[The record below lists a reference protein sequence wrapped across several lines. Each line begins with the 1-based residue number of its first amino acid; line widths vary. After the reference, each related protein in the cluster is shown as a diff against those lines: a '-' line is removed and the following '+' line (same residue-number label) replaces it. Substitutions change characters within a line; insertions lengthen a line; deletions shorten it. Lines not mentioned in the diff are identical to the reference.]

1 MKRIIFV
8 LEGIANTGKST
19 VIAKVLETLL
29 PYATGPALADE
40 RGRKRVHG
48 PPEVVKAI
56 LTINGKT
63 VGLTSRGDSE
73 RLVQEGVEPLV
84 DANCDIIVC
93 ATRTAGGSKRA
104 LEEIAANANP
114 SYEIRPIPKF
124 SDFMNR
130 NRANQDCCDEVVANV
145 LAATI

>member
-1 MKRIIFV
+1 MERIIFV

-29 PYATGPALADE
+29 PYATGPALANE
-40 RGRKRVHG
+40 RGRERVHG
-48 PPEVVKAI
+48 SPEVVKAI

-73 RLVQEGVEPLV
+73 RLVKNGVEPLV

-93 ATRTAGGSKRA
+93 ATRTAGGSKHA
-104 LEEIAANANP
+104 LEQIAANANP
-114 SYEIRPIPKF
+114 SYEIFPILKI

-130 NRANQDCCDEVVANV
+130 NQANQDSCDEIVRAI
-145 LAATI
+145 LAAT